1 MDQSRGLL
9 LHKGCLA
16 RPQSLTI
23 AHLRIQSYSY
33 ILLRKVVLIGAE
45 TRRETPFVTFVPC
58 DRSQKYLKK
67 LVEEEGNGHA
77 L

>member
-9 LHKGCLA
+9 LLKGCLA

-23 AHLRIQSYSY
+23 AHLRIQYIVY
-33 ILLRKVVLIGAE
+33 ILLRKVVLKGAE

-67 LVEEEGNGHA
+67 LVEEEGNGH
-77 L
+77 

>member
-1 MDQSRGLL
+1 ML
-9 LHKGCLA
+9 K
-16 RPQSLTI
+16 
-23 AHLRIQSYSY
+23 
-33 ILLRKVVLIGAE
+33 GAE
-45 TRRETPFVTFVPC
+45 TRRETPSVTFVPC